1 MSDDE
6 NDSRAGGSDGSDS
19 DNEGGA
25 RRINR
30 KTVLPRKQGGGLI
43 RAATLYGGDDDDAGP
58 GGDEDEEE
66 DDNEVDKD
74 DENEGDDDDDEGDA
88 PLRGGAGDEDEAD
101 EEEPEESDDDSD
113 IEVDEDAAGDEPGVQ
128 SKPVKANKGKKPAA
142 VIDDEDDDEY
152 DEYDENYLQK
162 FDNEIIR
169 NYVNSFHP
177 ECMNHNYE
185 EIAKLSVVVKNSD
198 GIIVDPLHRT
208 IPYLTKYE
216 RARVLGQR
224 AKQIETG
231 AKPLVKVPESIVD
244 GYIIAE
250 LELREKK
257 IPFIIRRPIP
267 GGGCEY
273 WSIRDLEIVAF

>member
-1 MSDDE
+1 MSDEEDNYE
-6 NDSRAGGSDGSDS
+6 VGGSDGSDS
-19 DNEGGA
+19 DNEVRVNKKA
-25 RRINR
+25 
-30 KTVLPRKQGGGLI
+30 VPRKIGGGLI
-43 RAATLYGGDDDDAGP
+43 RAAALYSGGDDDEEDDAGQEE
-58 GGDEDEEE
+58 DEDAED
-66 DDNEVDKD
+66 DDNEV
-74 DENEGDDDDDEGDA
+74 EEDDDDEG
-88 PLRGGAGDEDEAD
+88 LQGGAGDED

-113 IEVDEDAAGDEPGVQ
+113 IEVEGDGDEPNVQ
-128 SKPVKANKGKKPAA
+128 SKPVKANKSKKPTA
-142 VIDDEDDDEY
+142 VIDDDDDDEY

-162 FDNEIIR
+162 FDNEVIR

-273 WSIRDLEIVAF
+273 WSIKDLEIVAF

>member
-6 NDSRAGGSDGSDS
+6 FEIGGSDGSGS
-19 DNEGGA
+19 DNDDA
-25 RRINR
+25 PRRINKKSVSR
-30 KTVLPRKQGGGLI
+30 KLGGGLI
-43 RAATLYGGDDDDAGP
+43 QAVALYGGDDDEDDAGQ
-58 GGDEDEEE
+58 GGEDEDEGEAEE
-66 DDNEVDKD
+66 D
-74 DENEGDDDDDEGDA
+74 DDDDDEEVTSQG
-88 PLRGGAGDEDEAD
+88 GGAGDEDD

-113 IEVDEDAAGDEPGVQ
+113 IEVEGDGDEPNVQ
-128 SKPVKANKGKKPAA
+128 SKPVKANKSKKPTA

-273 WSIRDLEIVAF
+273 WSIKDLEIIAF

>member
-6 NDSRAGGSDGSDS
+6 DNYEVGGSDGSDS
-19 DNEGGA
+19 DNEG
-25 RRINR
+25 RVN
-30 KTVLPRKQGGGLI
+30 KKVVPRKIGGGGGGLI
-43 RAATLYGGDDDDAGP
+43 RTAALYSAGGDDEEDDAGN
-58 GGDEDEEE
+58 
-66 DDNEVDKD
+66 NE
-74 DENEGDDDDDEGDA
+74 DDDDEEADDDEVEDDDEEVTSQA
-88 PLRGGAGDEDEAD
+88 GGAGDED

-113 IEVDEDAAGDEPGVQ
+113 IEVEGDGDEPNVQ
-128 SKPVKANKGKKPAA
+128 SKPVKANKGKKPTA
-142 VIDDEDDDEY
+142 VIDEEDDDEY

>member
-6 NDSRAGGSDGSDS
+6 DNYEVGGSDGSDS
-19 DNEGGA
+19 DNEG
-25 RRINR
+25 RVN
-30 KTVLPRKQGGGLI
+30 KKVVPRKIGGGLI
-43 RAATLYGGDDDDAGP
+43 RAAALYSG
-58 GGDEDEEE
+58 GGDEDEDDDAGQEEEEEAE
-66 DDNEVDKD
+66 DDDAADVDD
-74 DENEGDDDDDEGDA
+74 DEEVTSQAGGADDDDE
-88 PLRGGAGDEDEAD
+88 
-101 EEEPEESDDDSD
+101 EEPAESDDDSD
-113 IEVDEDAAGDEPGVQ
+113 IEVEVEGDGDEPNVQ
-128 SKPVKANKGKKPAA
+128 SKPVKANKGKKPTA
-142 VIDDEDDDEY
+142 VIDEEDDDEY

-162 FDNEIIR
+162 FDNEVIR

>member
-6 NDSRAGGSDGSDS
+6 DNYEVGGSDGSDS
-19 DNEGGA
+19 DNEE
-25 RRINR
+25 RVN
-30 KTVLPRKQGGGLI
+30 KKVVPRKIGGGSLM
-43 RAATLYGGDDDDAGP
+43 RAAALYSG
-58 GGDEDEEE
+58 GGDEDEEDDAGQEDEEAE
-66 DDNEVDKD
+66 DDDAEDV
-74 DENEGDDDDDEGDA
+74 DDDEEVTSQG
-88 PLRGGAGDEDEAD
+88 GGAGDEDD

-113 IEVDEDAAGDEPGVQ
+113 IEVEGDGDEPNVQ
-128 SKPVKANKGKKPAA
+128 SKPVKAPKGKKPAV
-142 VIDDEDDDEY
+142 VIDEEDDDEY

-273 WSIRDLEIVAF
+273 WSIKDLEIIAF

>member
-1 MSDDE
+1 MSDYEHDYE
-6 NDSRAGGSDGSDS
+6 EPGSDGSDS
-19 DNEGGA
+19 DNEG
-25 RRINR
+25 RVN
-30 KTVLPRKQGGGLI
+30 KKVVPRKIGGGGLI
-43 RAATLYGGDDDDAGP
+43 RAGALYSGEDEEDDAGQ
-58 GGDEDEEE
+58 EDEEE
-66 DDNEVDKD
+66 EAEDVDD
-74 DENEGDDDDDEGDA
+74 DEEVTSQAGGADDDDE
-88 PLRGGAGDEDEAD
+88 
-101 EEEPEESDDDSD
+101 EEPAESDDDSD
-113 IEVDEDAAGDEPGVQ
+113 IEVEVEGDGDEPNVQ
-128 SKPVKANKGKKPAA
+128 SKPVKANKGKKPAAA

-162 FDNEIIR
+162 FDNEVIR